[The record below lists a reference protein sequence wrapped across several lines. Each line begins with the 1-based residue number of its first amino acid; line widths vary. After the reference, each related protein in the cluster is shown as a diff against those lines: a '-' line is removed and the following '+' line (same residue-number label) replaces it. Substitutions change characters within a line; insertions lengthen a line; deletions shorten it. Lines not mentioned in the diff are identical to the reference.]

1 MITLASNG
9 QVTAS
14 QFNGA
19 LNGNASSAT
28 NATNATNAGNADTTD
43 GFHMN
48 QNVLTTSS
56 PAFNYVN
63 ASNSTRLGEIW

>member
-56 PAFNYVN
+56 PTFN
-63 ASNSTRLGEIW
+63 SLTTSSTISV